1 MRPNT
6 LRSRLDHLIFQ
17 SIQDKPVGYKLGHV
31 VTVSVLLALAVFFVI
46 TAIWQLN
53 QALLRIENEA
63 RSISELTVEVT
74 ASAIRF
80 EDRSAAREQ
89 LQSLRHIE
97 QVKSALLLNKE
108 GQTFAVYP
116 APLLTLKDA
125 SSGLPMWAEGARWSF
140 HTLQWRHQ
148 VVQDGE
154 KIGSLLLEIDLTGV
168 WWSLAINAA
177 VALLG
182 MMLGLLSVRALA
194 KGMNQMIA
202 SPVTQ
207 LASLMH
213 TVATHNDYSHRAAP
227 GHQDEIGQLI
237 AGFNHMLD
245 EIEKRDHMLEQH
257 STRLESEVASRTS
270 ELILAKDQAE
280 AASMAKSQFLANM
293 SHEIRTPLNGLI
305 GVSEMLT
312 DTTLNPQQKR
322 FVDMINSSSST
333 LLYLINDILDF
344 SKIEAGKLQL
354 ESMPFSPLNA
364 VEEVCLLFAE
374 RAQDKG
380 LELIQSV
387 AVDVPD
393 SLVGDPHRF
402 KQIMGNLLANA
413 IKFTERGEIVV
424 RICVTRNVQGVL
436 YLRSYIE
443 DSGIGISVEEQKRL
457 FEAFSQADISMA
469 RRYGGSGLG
478 LVISRQL
485 SEMMGGQV
493 GFTSIRGQGSC
504 FWFDILATTPI
515 QSQLVPFKKQK
526 AVVITPSNAVAN
538 ALEIKLLRCGI
549 GAMRFTTM
557 SAFNAMQPLDDQIA
571 WVLVD
576 HRSANENRSQWLK
589 KYTPQMP
596 KNVRVIALTMMRSSS
611 ETEQALTDGAHD
623 CLPHPLIQEDV
634 ARSLALVM
642 SPRLNPAKVE
652 GQSFKQTPQVDCT
665 VLVAEDND
673 VNREILTAMLR
684 GMGCQVILAK
694 DGVQAVETSRTE
706 FYDLILMD
714 VQMPEMDGI
723 DACRSIR
730 ARELAQKL
738 VRKPII
744 ALTANALTD
753 DRENCLAAGMDD
765 YMTKPF
771 MRAQL
776 MALIQ
781 RWRQSAS

>member
-1 MRPNT
+1 MHS
-6 LRSRLDHLIFQ
+6 LRSKLDHLIFQ

-63 RSISELTVEVT
+63 RSLSELTVEVT

-89 LQSLRHIE
+89 LRSLRHME

-108 GQTFAVYP
+108 GQIFAAYP
-116 APLLTLKDA
+116 ASGRELLNVN
-125 SSGLPMWAEGARWSF
+125 AELSHRADGARWSF
-140 HTLQWRHQ
+140 QALQWRHQ

-182 MMLGLLSVRALA
+182 MILGLLSVRALA
-194 KGMNQMIA
+194 KSMNQMIA
-202 SPVTQ
+202 SPVTA

-213 TVATHNDYSHRAAP
+213 TVATHNDYTHRAAP
-227 GHQDEIGQLI
+227 GHRDEIGQLI

-245 EIEKRDHMLEQH
+245 EIEKRDQMLEQH
-257 STRLESEVASRTS
+257 SARLESEVASRTF
-270 ELILAKDQAE
+270 ELISAKDQAE

-312 DTTLNPQQKR
+312 DTCLNLQQKR

-354 ESMPFSPLNA
+354 ESMPFSPLKA

-380 LELIQSV
+380 LELVQSV

-393 SLVGDPHRF
+393 SIVGDPHRF

-413 IKFTERGEIVV
+413 IKFTALGEIVV
-424 RICVTRNVQGVL
+424 RTSVTRNAQGVS
-436 YLRSYIE
+436 YLHSSIE
-443 DSGIGISVEEQKRL
+443 DSGIGISDADQKRL

-485 SEMMGGQV
+485 SELMGGQV
-493 GFTSIRGQGSC
+493 GFKSVRGQGSC
-504 FWFDILATTPI
+504 FWFDILVTAPVP
-515 QSQLVPFKKQK
+515 SQLVPLKKQK
-526 AVVITPSNAVAN
+526 AVVITPSDAVAH
-538 ALEIKLLRCGI
+538 ALAIKLLRSGI
-549 GAMRFTTM
+549 GVVRHATM
-557 SAFNAMQPLDDQIA
+557 SAFDAMQVQDDQLA
-571 WVLVD
+571 WVFVD
-576 HRSANENRSQWLK
+576 HPLADENRSLWLK
-589 KYTPQMP
+589 KYTRQMP
-596 KNVRVIALTMMRSSS
+596 KQVRVIALTMMRSSS
-611 ETEQALTDGAHD
+611 EAEQALLDGAHD

-634 ARSLALVM
+634 ARSLALPT
-642 SPRLNPAKVE
+642 SPHLNPLKAQ
-652 GQSFKQTPQVDCT
+652 GQSAKQTPQVDCT

-684 GMGCQVILAK
+684 GIGCQVILAK
-694 DGVQAVETSRTE
+694 DGVQAVEMSRTQA
-706 FYDLILMD
+706 YDLILMD

-723 DACRSIR
+723 DACRTIR
-730 ARELAQKL
+730 AREQAQQL
-738 VRKPII
+738 ERKPII

-776 MALIQ
+776 IALIQ
-781 RWRQSAS
+781 RWQQSGS

>member
-1 MRPNT
+1 MRLNS
-6 LRSRLDHLIFQ
+6 LRSRLDYLIFQ

-63 RSISELTVEVT
+63 RSISEFTVEVT

-97 QVKSALLLNKE
+97 QVKSALLLTKE
-108 GQTFAVYP
+108 GQIFAAYP
-116 APLLTLKDA
+116 ARGLQLHNA
-125 SSGLPMWAEGARWSF
+125 SSAMLHSAEGAHWSF
-140 HTLQWRHQ
+140 QTLQWRHQ

-154 KIGSLLLEIDLTGV
+154 KIGSLLLEIDLNGV
-168 WWSLAINAA
+168 WWSLVISAA

-182 MMLGLLSVRALA
+182 MVLGLLSVRALA

-207 LASLMH
+207 LAGLMH
-213 TVATHNDYSHRAAP
+213 TVATYNDYSHRAAP

-257 STRLESEVASRTS
+257 SARLESEVASRTS

-280 AASMAKSQFLANM
+280 AASTAKSQFLANM

-312 DTTLNPQQKR
+312 DTSLNSQQKR

-354 ESMPFSPLNA
+354 ESMPFSPLKA

-387 AVDVPD
+387 EVDVPD

-424 RICVTRNVQGVL
+424 RTSVVRNLQGVA
-436 YLRSYIE
+436 YLRSSIQ
-443 DSGIGISVEEQKRL
+443 DSGIGISDEEQKRL

-485 SEMMGGQV
+485 SELMGGQV
-493 GFTSIRGQGSC
+493 GFTSERGQGSC
-504 FWFDILATTPI
+504 FWFDILVTTPI
-515 QSQLVPFKKQK
+515 QSQGVPLKKQK
-526 AVVITPSNAVAN
+526 AVLITPSDAVAN
-538 ALEIKLLRCGI
+538 ALEIKLLRLGI
-549 GAMRFTTM
+549 SAMRYATM
-557 SAFNAMQPLDDQIA
+557 AAFNAGQPHEDQIG
-571 WVLVD
+571 WVMVD
-576 HRSANENRSQWLK
+576 HRLANENRSQWLK
-589 KYTPQMP
+589 KYAPQMP
-596 KNVRVIALTMMRSSS
+596 KHIRLIALTMMRSSS
-611 ETEQALTDGAHD
+611 EAEQALLDGADD
-623 CLPHPLIQEDV
+623 CLPHPLVQEDLV
-634 ARSLALVM
+634 RSLALPV
-642 SPRLNPAKVE
+642 SPLLNPAKAE
-652 GQSFKQTPQVDCT
+652 GPSVKQTPPVDCT

-694 DGVQAVETSRTE
+694 DGVQAVEISRTE
-706 FYDLILMD
+706 PYDLILMD

-723 DACRSIR
+723 DACRTIR
-730 ARELAQKL
+730 ARELGQQL